1 MNQTHVYVGCAK
13 AGTVETF
20 VFDPQAGTLSPAG
33 GPVAVD
39 GVRSLA
45 SDRQRG
51 LLYAGAS
58 SKPPVL
64 TALRIDGSTG
74 ALSDAASVQLAD
86 TTAYI
91 SLDAD
96 GRTVR
101 SASYHQGAVHS
112 VHLDSD
118 GLPVGEARQAPHP
131 GEKVHSVRAA
141 PDGRFVYAASL
152 GSDRVVWYSVD
163 PPQDTGEDGGTPAS
177 GKLTLAGSID
187 APNGS
192 GPRHLLFNS
201 DGSRVYVIHEMSG
214 EVAVHE
220 RAADTGA
227 LTEIQRIDSVPASL
241 GLIPGLAR
249 HPGGALPGPD
259 AIWCADI
266 RIGGNG
272 RFLFTTERS
281 TSTVSTFSIDP
292 ETGRLD
298 YLRTTETE
306 QQPRGA
312 GVDPTGEHL
321 FVCGELSGHVTA
333 YSIAAQDG
341 TLTATDRA
349 ETGKGP
355 LWIEV
360 VAPL

>member
-20 VFDPQAGTLSPAG
+20 AFDPQTGTLSPAG

-45 SDRQRG
+45 SDRERG
-51 LLYAGAS
+51 LLYVGAS

-64 TALRIDGSTG
+64 TALRINGSTG
-74 ALSDAASVQLAD
+74 QLSEAASVQLAD
-86 TTAYI
+86 NTAYI

-96 GRTVR
+96 GQAVR
-101 SASYHQGAVHS
+101 SASYHHDAVNS
-112 VHLDSD
+112 VALDAQ
-118 GLPVGEARQAPHP
+118 GLPIGEAIEAPSP
-131 GEKVHSVRAA
+131 GEKAHSVRAA

-152 GSDRVVWYSVD
+152 GSDRVVWYSAD
-163 PPQDTGEDGGTPAS
+163 PRQDTGESGGAPDS

-187 APNGS
+187 APSGS

-227 LTEIQRIDSVPASL
+227 LIEIQRIDSVPASL
-241 GLIPGLAR
+241 GLVPGFAR
-249 HPGGALPGPD
+249 HPGGPVPGPD

-292 ETGRLD
+292 ETGRVN
-298 YLRTTETE
+298 YLRTTDTE
-306 QQPRGA
+306 EQPRGA
-312 GVDPTGEHL
+312 GVDSTGEHL
-321 FVCGELSGHVTA
+321 FVCGELSGHMTA
-333 YSIAAQDG
+333 YGISSQDG
-341 TLTATDRA
+341 TLTATDRV
-349 ETGKGP
+349 ETGEGP